1 VKKIRNIVT
10 YRDYFT
16 DFLRLQPPKLQDK
29 IMKVMEI
36 IETVERIP
44 ERYFKHIQNGLFE
57 IRVQLGSDNFRI
69 FCFFDAGK
77 LIILLTGFQKKTE
90 KTPPR
95 EIKRAMK
102 LMKEYYKEKEDKK

>member
-1 VKKIRNIVT
+1 
-10 YRDYFT
+10 
-16 DFLRLQPPKLQDK
+16 
-29 IMKVMEI
+29 MKVMEI